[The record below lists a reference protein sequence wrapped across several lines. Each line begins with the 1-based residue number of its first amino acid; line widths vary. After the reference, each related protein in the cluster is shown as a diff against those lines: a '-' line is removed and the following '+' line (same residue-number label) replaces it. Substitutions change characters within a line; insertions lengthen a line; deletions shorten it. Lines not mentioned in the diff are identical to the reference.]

1 MAIWPLFGTTNQ
13 LLAGL
18 TLLVI
23 STILVKLG
31 RPSRYTLTP
40 MVFVTTMALASA
52 LIQVRNLFAAGQ
64 YVLLA
69 IDIAIIICAIFVML
83 EASSAL
89 MRERRADQTAAIS
102 K

>member
-1 MAIWPLFGTTNQ
+1 
-13 LLAGL
+13 
-18 TLLVI
+18 
-23 STILVKLG
+23 
-31 RPSRYTLTP
+31 
-40 MVFVTTMALASA
+40 MALASA
-52 LIQVRNLFAAGQ
+52 LIQVQNLFAAGQ

-89 MRERRADQTAAIS
+89 MRERRAAQAATIG